1 MEAVIALFILIAAI
15 TFSSSE
21 PSVKDS
27 SFTQSKDAATQE
39 LAPALEND
47 VSVCIRPGVQVVER
61 DLSGPKT
68 DRFSA
73 HD

>member
-15 TFSSSE
+15 TFNSTEHSVEDSSSIL
-21 PSVKDS
+21 S
-27 SFTQSKDAATQE
+27 SDAATQE
-39 LAPALEND
+39 FTAALEND
-47 VSVCIRPGVQVVER
+47 VSVCIGPGVEVVER
-61 DLSGPKT
+61 DLSGSEV

>member
-15 TFSSSE
+15 TFNSSE
-21 PSVKDS
+21 PSVEDVS
-27 SFTQSKDAATQE
+27 STLSSDPAIQEFAA
-39 LAPALEND
+39 ALEND
-47 VSVCIRPGVQVVER
+47 VSVCIGPGVEVVER
-61 DLSGPKT
+61 DLSGSEV